1 MDTDTTYSEPIVDGH
16 GRVMF
21 WCAECG
27 SAMSRSDVLDLGMR
41 LPDYGETAEEY
52 LDAEL
57 IDAFSHPTCVAA
69 ARAG

>member
-1 MDTDTTYSEPIVDGH
+1 MDYSEPLVDHH

-21 WCAECG
+21 YCDDCC
-27 SAMSRSDVLDLGMR
+27 MPLSRSDVLDLGLR
-41 LPDYGETAEEY
+41 LPDYGECAEDY

-57 IDAFSHPTCVAA
+57 IDSFRHPSCIAA